1 MGAGRG
7 PGPGHEEHVSDRNAQ
22 VNSLRTG
29 DPPKL
34 EDAAATWASQGKAAL
49 A

>member
-1 MGAGRG
+1 MGAGMG